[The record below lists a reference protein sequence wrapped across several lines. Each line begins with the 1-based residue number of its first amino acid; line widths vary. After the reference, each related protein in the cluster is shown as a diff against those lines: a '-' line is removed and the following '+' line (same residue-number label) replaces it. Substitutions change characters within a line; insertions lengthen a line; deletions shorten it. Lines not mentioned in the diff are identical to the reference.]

1 MKNAFFCFPVLPGS
15 AKYKLFEAAHYSVF
29 RLLNSSVI
37 FLPKNIIMCSRVSKL
52 WQAKGGTFFETQCSF
67 ILFYKSMV
75 QPYLQD
81 ANFVLCP
88 YKQYGIKELENKSKK
103 GYQGSN
109 QLKKMPYKED
119 NALKATYQLYTVSQK
134 MSLLCFA
141 ITLTY
146 MNQF

>member
-1 MKNAFFCFPVLPGS
+1 
-15 AKYKLFEAAHYSVF
+15 
-29 RLLNSSVI
+29 
-37 FLPKNIIMCSRVSKL
+37 MCSRVSKL
-52 WQAKGGTFFETQCSF
+52 WQAKGGTFFERVCSF

-88 YKQYGIKELENKSKK
+88 YKQYDIKELENKSKK